1 MVMRTYGLSGSGMD
15 IDQLVKDLMKARRT
29 QYDNLY
35 KTKTQLEWKKSDYVT
50 IYNSIN
56 TFRSQTVF
64 NYTLDSTLQA
74 KAAASSNETV
84 LTAKANADA
93 ADMSHSLV
101 VSQLADGVKMTSAGA
116 ITAGANKDSLA
127 SQFGLA
133 AGTSF
138 DITVSNGDLTKTLT
152 VNTDSTIYD
161 LVGQINNAGV
171 KVRANYDA
179 TLDRFFINTTNSG
192 SAAEIDFAGSSVEG
206 MDFLIGSLKLPTFG
220 HAGTTAITSS
230 AAIGVADPDATLA
243 SEFGMAG
250 SFNIRI
256 ANGASTAD
264 IAIDTSVD
272 TLNTVIGKL
281 NAAGVN
287 ASAVYDA
294 GTDTF
299 SLAAASGTL
308 DLTGSDAAA
317 FDFFANKLN
326 LSEKGQDAKFTLD
339 GVSLTQTANTFT
351 VSGVTYT
358 LKSAGATTVNVTSDI
373 DKTVETVKSFV
384 ESYNK
389 ILAQLYGELEE
400 PKYKSYLPLTS
411 EEKAALKD
419 SEVTEWEKYAKSGL
433 LRNDSIL
440 RDAVYKMRSDI
451 STPVSGLSGKYTSA
465 ASIGITTGSYLE
477 NGKLYFDESKLRKA
491 LEEDPDALK
500 NLFRTDGS
508 TAGADGIAVR
518 LYDNLKVISDR
529 LSQQAGVSASA
540 LYDTTSI
547 LGKQINSY
555 TSRMTALNSR
565 LEMEEDRYY
574 AQFDAME
581 VALSRLN
588 QQSSWLT
595 SQLSG
600 L

>member
-15 IDQLVKDLMKARRT
+15 IDQLVKDLMKARRS
-29 QYDNLY
+29 QYDSLY
-35 KTKTQLEWKKSDYVT
+35 KTKTQMEWKKSDYVT
-50 IYNSIN
+50 VYNSIN

-74 KAAASSNETV
+74 KKAASSSETV

-93 ADMSHSLV
+93 ADMTHSLV
-101 VSQLADGVKMTSAGA
+101 VSQLADGVKMTSTGA
-116 ITAGANKDSLA
+116 ITTGANKDTIA

-133 AGTSF
+133 AGASF
-138 DITVSNGDLTKTLT
+138 GITIANGDLTKTIT

-161 LVGQINNAGV
+161 LVGQINNAGI

-192 SAAEIDFAGSSVEG
+192 STAEIDFAGSSLEG
-206 MDFLIGSLKLPTFG
+206 REFLIGSLKLPAVA
-220 HAGTTAITSS
+220 HAGTTGLTSNT
-230 AAIGVADPDATLA
+230 AVGVGDPGATLA
-243 SEFGMAG
+243 SEFGMG
-250 SFNIRI
+250 GTFNIRI

-264 IAIDTSVD
+264 IAIDTNVD

-287 ASAVYDA
+287 ASAFYNVM
-294 GTDTF
+294 TDKF
-299 SLAAASGTL
+299 SLTATSGAL

-317 FDFFANKLN
+317 FDFFATKLN
-326 LSEKGQDAKFTLD
+326 LSEKGKDAQFTLD
-339 GVSLTQTANTFT
+339 GVDLVQSANTFT

-384 ESYNK
+384 DSYNK
-389 ILAQLYGELEE
+389 ILSQLYGELEE

-419 SEVTEWEKYAKSGL
+419 SEVAEYEKLAKSGI

-440 RDAVYKMRSDI
+440 RDAVYKMRADI
-451 STPVSGLSGKYTSA
+451 STPVSGLNGKYTSA

-500 NLFRTDGS
+500 NLFGTDGA

-518 LYDNLKVISDR
+518 LYDNLKVISER

-540 LYDTTSI
+540 LYDTTSL
-547 LGKQINSY
+547 LGKQINAY
-555 TSRMTALNSR
+555 AKRMTDLNDR

-574 AQFDAME
+574 AQFNAME
-581 VALSRLN
+581 VALSKLN

-600 L
+600 S